1 MIKNSIIYKN
11 NKMKLLKLKFSI
23 ILVGTSLVFTS
34 CNENKKETD
43 ELNTDLVKNSTSA
56 TSVNKDEIPVIEFE
70 KETHDFGKIKEG
82 EKVSYSFKFKN
93 TGNSD
98 LIITDAKGSCGCT
111 VPNYPTKPI
120 KPGEEGLIDVSFDSA
135 GKSGKQN
142 KTVTLLTNSEPSTK
156 ILTII
161 GEVNPLKAK

>member
-1 MIKNSIIYKN
+1 
-11 NKMKLLKLKFSI
+11 MKSLKLKSLI
-23 ILVGTSLVFTS
+23 AVTSLVLVFTA
-34 CNENKKETD
+34 CNEPKKNSD
-43 ELNTDLVKNSTSA
+43 ELNTDLVKNGSSA
-56 TSVNKDEIPVIEFE
+56 NAVNKEDLPLIEFE
-70 KETHDFGKIKEG
+70 EETHNFGKIREG

-93 TGNSD
+93 TGKSD

-120 KPGEEGLIDVSFDSA
+120 KPGEDGIVDVTFDSA

-161 GEVNPLKAK
+161 GEIEPAKTDK